1 MSSGDPA
8 FDPTVVAA
16 PAIPEHELLRPIASG
31 AYGHVWL
38 ARNTLG
44 SYRAVK
50 IVHRG
55 NFDHERPFERE
66 FAGIK
71 AFEPISHSHE
81 GLVDLLQVGR
91 DDAAGYFYY
100 VMELADALEDPKSEI
115 RNPKEGRNPKAEPM
129 ASTSGIKNGFLN
141 PQQLESYVPRT
152 LGAEL
157 KRRGRL
163 PLEDCIRI
171 GLSLTQAL
179 GYLHKKGLLHR
190 DVKPSNIIFVRG
202 IPKLADVGLVAG
214 VSEARSFVGTV
225 GFIPPEGPGTP
236 QADIYSLGIVLYVM
250 STGKNHQD
258 FPEPLPDLAAE
269 PEHGRWLEFNTVV
282 HKACQAEAP
291 QRYQSAQELHD
302 DLALL
307 QRGQSV
313 KRKFAMQRRWALARK
328 LALAAIILVA
338 LLVPLGFLNA
348 FKAAYTPKREARRL
362 YELGRWYYNQCTPK
376 DHAKAFDYLTQAVQ
390 MDPKFP
396 QPYTVLM
403 GLYGWST
410 VPGVTNDQQRL
421 QRLWEIVGK
430 LMVINPD
437 SAEAHTAVSFC
448 RFLQRDWRQ
457 AEQEIQRAV
466 NANPDYAFGHFMYCF
481 YLSLEGRAAEAERE
495 GQKAQALEPPDAAR
509 MLAIAAAWPFEAER
523 RFDLAIAQLKQVLEL
538 DRNFAYG
545 HSYLADCYNAQ
556 SNYVA
561 ALEEYRTC
569 YLLEGGDPARVAEVF
584 ESLRQAYDTGGTQAY
599 LRRWTDVILTDEAL
613 PDDQQMFSDSSN
625 TDLAG
630 YYARLGA
637 KEKALDDL
645 EKHFDEPNVWS
656 QIKFDPMYDSL
667 HDEPRFKALVKRA
680 GLGN

>member
-8 FDPTVVAA
+8 FDPTLIAA

-31 AYGHVWL
+31 AYGQVWL

-66 FAGIK
+66 FASIK
-71 AFEPISHSHE
+71 ACEPVSHSHE

-91 DDAAGYFYY
+91 DDGAGYFYY
-100 VMELADALEDPKSEI
+100 VMELADTLEDPKAENQEPEED
-115 RNPKEGRNPKAEPM
+115 RKPKADSLLVKDGM
-129 ASTSGIKNGFLN
+129 RNGFLDPRN
-141 PQQLESYVPRT
+141 LESYMPRT
-152 LGAEL
+152 LAAEL

-163 PLEDCIRI
+163 PLEECIQI

-179 GYLHKKGLLHR
+179 GYLHKQGLLHR

-202 IPKLADVGLVAG
+202 VPKLADVGLVAG

-236 QADIYSLGIVLYVM
+236 QADIYSLGIVLYVI

-269 PEHGRWLEFNTVV
+269 PEHARWLEFNTVL
-282 HKACQAEAP
+282 HKACQAEARH
-291 QRYQSAQELHD
+291 RYQSAQELHE

-313 KRKFAMQRRWALARK
+313 KRKRAVQRRWALARK
-328 LALAAIILVA
+328 LALAAVILGA
-338 LLVPLGFLNA
+338 LLVPLRFLKA
-348 FKAAYTPKREARRL
+348 FKPGYTPKPEARRL
-362 YELGRWYYNQCTPK
+362 YDLGRWYYNQCTPK
-376 DHAKAFDYLTQAVQ
+376 DHAKAFDFLTQAVQ

-410 VPGVTNDQQRL
+410 VPGVTTDQQRL
-421 QRLWEIVGK
+421 QRLREIAGK
-430 LMVINPD
+430 LKEIDPN
-437 SAEAHTAVSFC
+437 SAEAHAAVSFC
-448 RFLQRDWRQ
+448 HFLQRDWRQ
-457 AEQEIQRAV
+457 AEQEIQRAIE
-466 NANPDYAFGHFMYCF
+466 ANPDYAFGHFMDCF

-495 GQKAQALEPPDAAR
+495 GQKAQALEPPEAAR
-509 MLAIAAAWPFEAER
+509 MSGIAAAWPFEAER
-523 RFDLAIAQLKQVLEL
+523 RFDLAIAQLKQAIKL
-538 DRNFAYG
+538 DPNFAYG
-545 HSYLADCYNAQ
+545 HSYLGDCYTAQ

-569 YLLEGGDPARVAEVF
+569 YTLAGNDATRVAEIF
-584 ESLRQAYDTGGTQAY
+584 GSLRQAYETGGTQGY
-599 LRRWTDVILTDEAL
+599 LRKWTEVLPADEAL
-613 PDDQQMFSDSSN
+613 PDDQQIFTDMSN

-630 YYARLGA
+630 YYARLGEN
-637 KEKALDDL
+637 EKALDDL

-656 QIKFDPMYDSL
+656 QIKFLAMYDSL
-667 HDEPRFKALVKRA
+667 HDEPRYKALVKRA